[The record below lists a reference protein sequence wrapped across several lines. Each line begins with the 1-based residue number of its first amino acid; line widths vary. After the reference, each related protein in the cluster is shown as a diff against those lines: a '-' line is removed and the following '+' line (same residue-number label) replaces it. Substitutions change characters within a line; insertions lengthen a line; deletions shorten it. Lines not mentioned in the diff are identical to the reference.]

1 MFTLFR
7 SNGAQNVAERAY
19 GAVVE
24 AARRPVFFRDLLVPD
39 TVDGR
44 FELICLHAFLYLHR
58 LKREQPRPAVLG
70 QVFFDTMFADFDQ
83 SLREIGVG
91 DLSVGR
97 HIRRMVEGFYGRVAA
112 YEEGLSSDDNR
123 LGAALA
129 RNVYGTA
136 PDIDPARVAALA
148 AYLRQEVEH
157 LAAQPGASLAAGKL
171 LFGDPPLPT
180 GGAVRR
186 GAEATP

>member
-7 SNGAQNVAERAY
+7 SSGAQSVAERAY

-112 YEEGLSSDDNR
+112 YEVGLSGDDAS

-129 RNVYGTA
+129 RNVYGTV
-136 PDIDPARVAALA
+136 PDIDPACVAALA
-148 AYLRQEVEH
+148 GYLRREAEH
-157 LAAQPGASLAAGKL
+157 LEAQPGAALAAGNP
-171 LFGDPPLPT
+171 LFGEPPLPA
-180 GGAVRR
+180 GGAVAQ
-186 GAEATP
+186 GVEATP